1 MATLNI
7 KSFPDPLYAHL
18 AELAQREHRS
28 IAQQVTHL
36 LSQAVEAH
44 KPLSLLDLR
53 GVGQDHWQGVDTA
66 AFVAG
71 ERDSW
76 DS

>member
-7 KSFPDPLYAHL
+7 KSFPDSLYQQLGAL
-18 AELAQREHRS
+18 AEREHRS
-28 IAQQVTHL
+28 IAQQVTHM
-36 LSQAVEAH
+36 LSQAVEGEA
-44 KPLSLLDLR
+44 PLSLLDLR
-53 GVGQDHWQGVDTA
+53 GVGKDVWQGTDA
-66 AFVAG
+66 AALVTE

>member
-7 KSFPDPLYAHL
+7 KSFPDPLYEQLGKL
-18 AELAQREHRS
+18 AEKEHRS
-28 IAQQVTHL
+28 IAQQVTHM
-36 LSQAVEAH
+36 LSRAVEAEQ
-44 KPLSLLDLR
+44 PLSLLDLR
-53 GVGQDHWQGVDTA
+53 GVGQELWRGTDAA
-66 AFVAG
+66 AFVAE

>member
-7 KSFPDPLYAHL
+7 KSFPDPLYEQLGA
-18 AELAQREHRS
+18 LAQREHRS
-28 IAQQVTHL
+28 IAQQVTHM
-36 LSQAVEAH
+36 LSRAVEEQ

-53 GVGQDHWQGVDTA
+53 GVGQKLWQGVDATA
-66 AFVAG
+66 YVAE

>member
-7 KSFPDPLYAHL
+7 KSFPDPLYEQL
-18 AELAQREHRS
+18 GELAQREHRS
-28 IAQQVTHL
+28 IAQQVTHM
-36 LSQAVEAH
+36 LSQAIEGQ

-53 GVGQDHWQGVDTA
+53 GIGQELWQGTNA
-66 AFVAG
+66 GAFLAE